1 MRLTIEPFGDGA
13 VRARLPEEFDA
24 RTLLE
29 ALRSLPGIVDVVV
42 TERHALVTFDSASP
56 PRAIE
61 EAFTE
66 GLSRLSSLPPP
77 RAHSIGVRYG
87 GDDLEEVA
95 RLAGLSPREV
105 VTLHADGD
113 YVVAAIGF
121 LPGFAY
127 LRGLDARL
135 VVPRRAAPRTRV
147 EALSVAIAGP
157 YAGVYPFE
165 SPGGWN
171 LLGTAVG
178 FSPFDAR
185 AGAVLALGDRVR
197 FVEVG
202 H

>member
-1 MRLTIEPFGDGA
+1 MTAIEILLRQPAAQAVGWALLQFVWQGAAVGALTA
-13 VRARLPEEFDA
+13 LA
-24 RTLLE
+24 LL
-29 ALRSLPGIVDVVV
+29 ALR
-42 TERHALVTFDSASP
+42 RSASD
-56 PRAIE
+56 
-61 EAFTE
+61 
-66 GLSRLSSLPPP
+66 
-77 RAHSIGVRYG
+77 VR
-87 GDDLEEVA
+87 
-95 RLAGLSPREV
+95 
-105 VTLHADGD
+105 